1 MNTQGEFIDSIMN
14 NNYTE
19 SNNLD
24 FCNFFNKNDTN
35 IKDLLNITIISVKNK
50 NINNNDN
57 NDNKNKNKNKN
68 KNDNDEDNLNNIFL
82 NENRL
87 NNNICHI
94 YNPKKNNNNIWLN
107 RLSNRINNFI
117 I

>member
-1 MNTQGEFIDSIMN
+1 MNIQEEVGEVIDNISNI
-14 NNYTE
+14 NYTKL
-19 SNNLD
+19 NNLD

-68 KNDNDEDNLNNIFL
+68 DNDEDNLNNIFL

-87 NNNICHI
+87 NNICHI
-94 YNPKKNNNNIWLN
+94 YNPKKNNNNLWVD